1 MTPELAFLL
10 FAAALAGA
18 VAWIL
23 REPLAHAWRRHRLGA
38 RPFPAA
44 WRPVLRRHVPALRAL
59 PANLQLRLKR
69 RIPLFLAEVP
79 IIGCA
84 GLEVDDEMRV
94 TIAALACLPTLGR
107 GSDALSDLKQVLL
120 YPGPFLVQQRSVDG
134 AGLVHEDHSVR
145 AGESWVQGQ
154 VVLSWD
160 DVLAG
165 AAEPDDGRN
174 VVIHE
179 IAHQLDG
186 DDGSMNGTPRLRGPR
201 AARRWAAVMEPAFQ
215 ALCERAAAGV
225 PGLLDPYG
233 ATNRA
238 EFFAVISE
246 LFFERPQALASTHP
260 AVFEELRRYY
270 RLDPLS
276 W

>member
-1 MTPELAFLL
+1 MSPTL
-10 FAAALAGA
+10 AALLLALALGAA
-18 VAWIL
+18 VAFIL
-23 REPLAHAWRRHRLGA
+23 REPLGHAWRFHRLGA
-38 RPFPAA
+38 RPFPAV
-44 WRPVLRRHVPALRAL
+44 WRPILRRRVPAVRAL
-59 PANLQLRLKR
+59 PADLQLRLKR

-79 IIGCA
+79 ILGCN

-107 GSDALSDLKQVLL
+107 RSDALSSLKQVLL
-120 YPGPFLVQQRSVDG
+120 YPGPFVVQQRQVDG
-134 AGLVHEDHSVR
+134 AGLVHEDRSVR
-145 AGESWVQGQ
+145 AGESWMQGQ

-165 AAEPDDGRN
+165 AATPGDGHN

-186 DDGSMNGTPRLRGPR
+186 DDGAMNGTPLLRGPR
-201 AARRWAAVMEPAFQ
+201 AARRWASVMEPAYQ

-238 EFFAVISE
+238 EFFAVLSE
-246 LFFERPQALASTHP
+246 LFFERPQALAGTHP
-260 AVFEELRRYY
+260 AVFDELRRYY